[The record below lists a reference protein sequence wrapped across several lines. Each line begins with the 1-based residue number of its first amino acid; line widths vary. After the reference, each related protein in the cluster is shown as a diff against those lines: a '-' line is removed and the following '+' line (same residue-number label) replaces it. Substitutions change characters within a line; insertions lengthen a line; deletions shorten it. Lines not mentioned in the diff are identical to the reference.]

1 MGSLIIPEV
10 PGNLGD
16 VDMAGRG
23 VGSVRSSL
31 KTGVSPDTWDEVARD
46 GTGWAW

>member
-1 MGSLIIPEV
+1 MGLLIIPEG

-23 VGSVRSSL
+23 VGLVRSCL
-31 KTGVSPDTWDEVARD
+31 KTGVSPEAWDEVAHD
-46 GTGWAW
+46 GTGWA